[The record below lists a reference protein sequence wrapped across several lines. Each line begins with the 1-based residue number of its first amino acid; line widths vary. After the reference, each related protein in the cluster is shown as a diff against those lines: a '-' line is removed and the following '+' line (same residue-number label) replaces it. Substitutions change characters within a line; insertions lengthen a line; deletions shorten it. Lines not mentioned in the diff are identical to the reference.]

1 MASVDY
7 GSKRF
12 LIIDNIKQSRD
23 TLKIFAYSLGVH
35 AVDTSHHAPDLFA
48 LCEANNYDV
57 VLLGYDLGDNRKN
70 GQQIL
75 EELRNKT
82 LISRECIVIMIT
94 AEVSQAMVLA
104 ALEHKPDEYLIKPYT
119 IKDLRTRL
127 DRCAE
132 KKRLMQAIYRAM
144 DAQQAEQVVSLCD
157 YAIRNGTP
165 YKCECLG
172 IKARQLFE
180 LKDYEKAKKIYDA
193 YLGSPNCQWAAIG
206 LGKIALIEEQYEK
219 AEKLF
224 NAIID
229 DNPFYL
235 SAYDWLAKK
244 HELTGNKL
252 KAEEVLEEALM
263 ISPRS
268 VPRLKH
274 YAELCMENESFDKA
288 TQALSKTNDLA
299 YHSVHR
305 DPENAI
311 QFAES
316 LLEHADSMS
325 EFQVRKLNHK
335 VFNVL
340 NNMTKDFKAGELKVI
355 SSFLTARL
363 HQKANDHALVK
374 STIKE
379 AERLLGRYKDQL
391 STNGT
396 FNVARSLI
404 ALNRQQKANGLLDQ
418 LAQRNPDDMEILSQ
432 VVALENRPI
441 SEKDKQAAQAA
452 LETGISLYKAKH
464 YVLAIDKLNQ
474 ALYHFPNHIGVKLNL
489 LQVLLVSFEKDHNR
503 VSDFKQARV
512 LIKQFRSLAP
522 DSESYKRFLK
532 LRGKFDALST
542 FANNVSS

>member
-7 GSKRF
+7 GTKRF
-12 LIIDNIKQSRD
+12 LIVDNIKQSRD

-35 AVDTSHHAPDLFA
+35 AVDTSHHAPDLFS
-48 LCEANNYDV
+48 LCETNQYDV

-75 EELRNKT
+75 EELRNKSF
-82 LISRECIVIMIT
+82 ISRQCIVIMIT

-119 IKDLRTRL
+119 IKDLKTRL

-132 KKRLMQAIYRAM
+132 KKKLMQSIYRAM
-144 DAQQAEQVVSLCD
+144 DAKQPEQVISLCE
-157 YAIRNGTP
+157 YAIRHGTP

-180 LKDYEKAKKIYDA
+180 IKEYDKAKKIYDA

-206 LGKIALIEEQYEK
+206 LGKIALIEEDYEK
-219 AEKLF
+219 AERLF
-224 NAIID
+224 TAIID

-235 SAYDWLAKK
+235 SAYDWLAKTF
-244 HELTGNKL
+244 ELTGDKQ

-263 ISPRS
+263 VSPRS
-268 VPRLKH
+268 VVRLKH
-274 YAELCMENESFDKA
+274 YAELCLENESFDKA
-288 TQALSKTNDLA
+288 TKALSRTNDLA

-305 DPENAI
+305 DPDNAI

-316 LLEHADSMS
+316 LLEHADSLS
-325 EFQVRKLNHK
+325 EFQVRKLNYK

-340 NNMTKDFKAGELKVI
+340 GNMTKDFKANELKVI
-355 SSFLTARL
+355 STFLTARL
-363 HQKANDHALVK
+363 HQKANDHGLVK
-374 STIKE
+374 STIKD
-379 AERLLGRYKDQL
+379 AEKLLNRFKDQL
-391 STNGT
+391 TVEGT

-418 LAQRNPDDMEILSQ
+418 LAQKHPDDMEILSE

-489 LQVLLVSFEKDHNR
+489 LQVLLVSFEKDHER
-503 VSDFKQARV
+503 ISDFKQARV
-512 LIKQFRSLAP
+512 LIKQFRSLSP

-532 LRGKFDALST
+532 LRSKFEALST
-542 FANNVSS
+542 FASNVN

>member
-12 LIIDNIKQSRD
+12 LIVDNIKQSRD

-35 AVDTSHHAPDLFA
+35 AVDTSYHAPDLFA
-48 LCEANNYDV
+48 LCESNNYDV
-57 VLLGYDLGDNRKN
+57 VLLGYDLGENRKN

-82 LISRECIVIMIT
+82 LVSRECIVIMIT

-127 DRCAE
+127 DRCLE
-132 KKRLMQAIYRAM
+132 KKRVMQAIYRAM
-144 DAQQAEQVVSLCD
+144 DAQQAEQVISLCD

-180 LKDYEKAKKIYDA
+180 LKDYQKAKKIYDA

-206 LGKIALIEEQYEK
+206 LGKIALIEEQYDK

-244 HELTGNKL
+244 HELTGNKI

-263 ISPRS
+263 VSPRS
-268 VPRLKH
+268 VQRLKH
-274 YAELCMENESFDKA
+274 YAELCIENESFDKA
-288 TQALSKTNDLA
+288 TQALSRTNDLA

-305 DPENAI
+305 DPDNAI

-316 LLEHADSMS
+316 LLEHADALS
-325 EFQVRKLNHK
+325 EFQVKKLNHK

-340 NNMTKDFKAGELKVI
+340 NNMTKDFKAGELKVV
-355 SSFLTARL
+355 SAFLTARL

-374 STIKE
+374 ATIKD

-391 STNGT
+391 STSGT
-396 FNVARSLI
+396 FNVAKSLI

-418 LAQRNPDDMEILSQ
+418 LAQRHPDDMEILSQ

-489 LQVLLVSFEKDHNR
+489 LQVLLVSFEKDHSR

-532 LRGKFDALST
+532 LRGKFEALST
-542 FANNVSS
+542 FVDNVNS